1 MDKNYETKEILNYVK
16 NNISKISD
24 DMREFLIRYAVSKS
38 RLNPYEIYSVN
49 KRNFL
54 NDLKILTDSY
64 ADCNNTALTAKRMSY
79 IIDLFSKASFCEDEL
94 DLEDLSLRLDKL
106 YIDSGL
112 SVRNTDT
119 VLKKIRNSKTDERI
133 KNGK

>member
-54 NDLKILTDSY
+54 NDLKILTDTY
-64 ADCNNTALTAKRMSY
+64 INCNNTALTAKRMSY
-79 IIDLFSKASFCEDEL
+79 IIDLFTKASFCEDEL

-133 KNGK
+133 KNGR

>member
-16 NNISKISD
+16 NNISNMSD

-64 ADCNNTALTAKRMSY
+64 VDCNNTALTAKRMSY
-79 IIDLFSKASFCEDEL
+79 IIDLFNKASFCEDEL

-119 VLKKIRNSKTDERI
+119 VLKKIRNSRTDERI
-133 KNGK
+133 KNGR

>member
-1 MDKNYETKEILNYVK
+1 MILDQIQAGAGGKEK
-16 NNISKISD
+16 SD
-24 DMREFLIRYAVSKS
+24 LPPAGKS
-38 RLNPYEIYSVN
+38 LPLGPGVMMEP
-49 KRNFL
+49 FL